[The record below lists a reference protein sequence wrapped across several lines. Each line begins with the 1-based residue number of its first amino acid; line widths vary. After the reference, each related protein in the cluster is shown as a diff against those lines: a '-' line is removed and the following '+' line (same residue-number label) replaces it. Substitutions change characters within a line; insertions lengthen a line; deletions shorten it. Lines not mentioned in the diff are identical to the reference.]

1 MSGLF
6 YLEINSNLKTLLKTE
21 KITFS
26 GNYSQGTV
34 TLALSKDIGDYRII
48 ALSDVYD
55 YYGIFSI
62 YRWDIQTENT
72 IRIMFNCKTDH
83 DNNGY
88 VNVLCIKK

>member
-1 MSGLF
+1 MIRSNGKAL
-6 YLEINSNLKTLLKTE
+6 NSNLKTLLKTE

-34 TLALSKDIGDYRII
+34 TLVLSKDIGDYRII

-62 YRWDIQTENT
+62 DRWDIQAENT